1 MSKPT
6 LRYGSSGPN
15 VRALQEKLNERVR
28 PAPNLKVDGIFG
40 AKTRNAVIDFQTQNW
55 LAPDGIVGPITHA
68 ALDGPPR
75 DRNVVLHPVRLI
87 PQPTN
92 TTCWA
97 AATAMMTNSTVAAV
111 KARTPQDMWSDQDG
125 LYNSSESDQ
134 AVVTGNRYGS
144 FHGLRCNAPMSY
156 PAGTLRTMLLRGP
169 LMFDM
174 LWNVQDY
181 TAGAGSPGHMVVIAG
196 IRTGAS
202 SNDATLLVYDP
213 WPPPNRGRISAVD
226 HGPWMRE
233 VPTRTYRVFER
244 M

>member
-28 PAPNLKVDGIFG
+28 PPPNLKVDGIFG
-40 AKTRNAVIDFQTQNW
+40 AKTRNAVIDFQIRNW
-55 LAPDGIVGPITHA
+55 LAADGIVGPITHA

-75 DRNVVLHPVRLI
+75 DLNVVLHPVRLI

-97 AATAMMTNSTVAAV
+97 AATAMMKNSTVVAV
-111 KARTPQDMWSDQDG
+111 KAGTPTDMWNEDG
-125 LYNSSESDQ
+125 LNNYSDTDQ
-134 AVVTGNRYGS
+134 AVVEGNRYGRL
-144 FHGLRCNAPMSY
+144 HGLRCNAPMSY
-156 PAGTLRTMLLRGP
+156 PARTLNSMLRHGP

-174 LWNVQDY
+174 LWRAQDY
-181 TAGAGSPGHMVVIAG
+181 TAGAGSPGHMLVIAG
-196 IRTGAS
+196 MRTGAS
-202 SNDATLLVYDP
+202 TDDATLLVYDP
-213 WPPPNRGRISAVD
+213 WPPNRGKISAVD
-226 HGPWMRE
+226 YGPWMRE